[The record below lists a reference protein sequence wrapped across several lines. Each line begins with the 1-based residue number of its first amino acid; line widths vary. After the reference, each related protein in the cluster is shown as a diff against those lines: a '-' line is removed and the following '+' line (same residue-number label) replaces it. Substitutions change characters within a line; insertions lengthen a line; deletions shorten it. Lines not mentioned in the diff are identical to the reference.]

1 MPCARIRSGLIS
13 QLVFWFDFL
22 SFGVLGVKAKNSRMT
37 SLANHLSRGG
47 VYGKE
52 LDALRTQKIE
62 NPKISVFIVHSPADE
77 WIHLGTRDYK

>member
-1 MPCARIRSGLIS
+1 
-13 QLVFWFDFL
+13 
-22 SFGVLGVKAKNSRMT
+22 MT